1 MAHSGDT
8 TTLERQ
14 SESGVQLKSASAL
27 AFAPNG
33 VLLVGDGLGGRGL
46 RLRDRRRDA
55 RRGDGPSRSRT

>member
-14 SESGVQLKSASAL
+14 SKSTVQLKSASAL

-33 VLLVGDGLGGRGL
+33 VLLVGDGLGGARL
-46 RLRDRRRDA
+46 RLRDRRHAPPA
-55 RRGDGPSRSRT
+55 RARSRSRT